1 MSYNPAINCG
11 LGSSRFARRYSG
23 NRFFFLFLRVLR
35 CFSSPGL
42 PSLRITTDVAGFPH
56 SEISGSMLTYSSP
69 EHIGVSPVLHRL
81 LVPRHPPCALHYLI
95 VMICECTD
103 IQYVTLVFELFYS
116 FSVLRLFLI
125 SVKIILFLLLLFSFQ
140 CTSLNVYTFKTEYN
154 KSIVNPATVTMTV
167 SIYP

>member
-125 SVKIILFLLLLFSFQ
+125 SVKIIYFFCFYLVF
-140 CTSLNVYTFKTEYN
+140 NVHHECLHIQN
-154 KSIVNPATVTMTV
+154 
-167 SIYP
+167 

>member
-1 MSYNPAINCG
+1 
-11 LGSSRFARRYSG
+11 
-23 NRFFFLFLRVLR
+23 
-35 CFSSPGL
+35 
-42 PSLRITTDVAGFPH
+42 
-56 SEISGSMLTYSSP
+56 MLTYSSP

-125 SVKIILFLLLLFSFQ
+125 SVKIIYFFCFYLVF
-140 CTSLNVYTFKTEYN
+140 NVH
-154 KSIVNPATVTMTV
+154 P
-167 SIYP
+167 